1 MRTLKIV
8 MLVTSAMM
16 ISFLIWNLTLSGGFE
31 TSTELD
37 FTQSPS
43 EIYTEMNDLSTWTEW
58 SQNLRRDTNMT
69 IHVSDPS
76 IGERAWVNW
85 KMVEGPGGRM
95 EITKT
100 QPTEIDLMISLQGL
114 DALDSR
120 IQITE
125 TESGSK
131 ILWSVDGELPFYA
144 RFMKSGFEKT
154 VREDFEKSLANL
166 KTYLKDK

>member
-16 ISFLIWNLTLSGGFE
+16 ISFLIWNLTLTGGFS
-31 TSTELD
+31 TSAELE
-37 FTQSPS
+37 FTQSPN
-43 EIYTEMNDLSTWTEW
+43 EIYAEMNDLSTWTKW
-58 SQNLRRDTNMT
+58 SQNLTRDTNLT

-95 EITKT
+95 EITKS

-114 DALDSR
+114 DALDSHV
-120 IQITE
+120 QIDKIE
-125 TESGSK
+125 TGSK
-131 ILWSVDGELPFYA
+131 VTWSIEGELPFYA

-154 VREDFEKSLANL
+154 VREDFEKGLANL
-166 KTYLKDK
+166 KTYMGNK